1 MLVLTGNRQV
11 WLCYLRTIQLRN
23 ALVNVLHMSAYRA
36 VLWVHERGGL
46 SVNPSEGVNPRPDAT
61 RSKTCATLQDVTE
74 VVNTCHE
81 AGISKLAVK
90 LRPIAVIKG

>member
-1 MLVLTGNRQV
+1 MLRAAVAIAFLLLHFV
-11 WLCYLRTIQLRN
+11 WC
-23 ALVNVLHMSAYRA
+23 V
-36 VLWVHERGGL
+36 
-46 SVNPSEGVNPRPDAT
+46 
-61 RSKTCATLQDVTE
+61 QDVTE

>member
-1 MLVLTGNRQV
+1 MYCSPHNNILRAAVAIAFLLLHFV
-11 WLCYLRTIQLRN
+11 WC
-23 ALVNVLHMSAYRA
+23 V
-36 VLWVHERGGL
+36 
-46 SVNPSEGVNPRPDAT
+46 
-61 RSKTCATLQDVTE
+61 QDVTE